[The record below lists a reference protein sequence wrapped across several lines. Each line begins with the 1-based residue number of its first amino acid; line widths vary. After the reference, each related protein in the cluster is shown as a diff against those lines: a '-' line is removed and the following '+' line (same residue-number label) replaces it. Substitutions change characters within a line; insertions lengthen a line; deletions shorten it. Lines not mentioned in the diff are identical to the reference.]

1 MSIKTLRKRIALVA
15 VSALAAGVLAVT
27 SAPAANAAATLGA
40 IAQGDLNLTTTTAS
54 PGICS
59 VSTATAGEEAAVIV
73 NGRTF
78 RLTVDAGG
86 TADAIYLAVAGSIKI
101 SASSGFDTTTET
113 AAYSVTA
120 GADGGGQTGD
130 YIDVVATGLGTGTVS
145 VKPSQTG
152 SAVDVITFT
161 VVAAC
166 AGNVYSPTYSQVQIR
181 DDDDG
186 ATGNVDEVNKYIIVN
201 GGTGYINLNLRDA
214 YNEAL
219 SGTGNLI
226 ASATNGAVVSW
237 DGAAS
242 VQSSTAYTSSRGAT
256 GTELYVVQ
264 GDANEDKPVNTT
276 VTLTLDGTVVGTK
289 SFVFQGVATSIDI
302 KDITVGK
309 TGSVGYWRA
318 KVLDAAGNALATKTV
333 TGDSTANAAP
343 ATAAI
348 TSHNQDAITAA
359 DGDWSPAAGAGNDGR
374 FNCVKGGVTTLNL
387 KHTISAVTGA
397 AVKKA
402 ITIACGSTLAT
413 WTMSLDKASYAPG
426 EVATLTISGK
436 DSLGNAV
443 NSTDGISTAGTLIE
457 YSFGGMTFV
466 TAPTAT
472 DKFNS
477 AAGAKTYLLS
487 VGTTEGSFVGSIKL
501 FGASTDTSAKTVTY
515 KVANSTP
522 GVSNADVLKSI
533 VSLIASINK
542 QIQALQKLIL
552 RR

>member
-1 MSIKTLRKRIALVA
+1 MSIKTLRKRIALLA
-15 VSALAAGVLAVT
+15 TIALGATVLALP
-27 SAPAANAAATLGA
+27 SASAAAPDD

-59 VSTATAGEEAAVIV
+59 VVTTAGAEKAVLV

-86 TADAIYLAVAGSIKI
+86 TGENIYLAVAGSIKI
-101 SASSGFDTTTET
+101 SANSGFQVSTES
-113 AAYSVTA
+113 AAYSNTTTLERAV
-120 GADGGGQTGD
+120 TGD

-145 VKPSQTG
+145 VKATSTG

-161 VVAAC
+161 VVASC
-166 AGNVYSPTYSQVQIR
+166 AGNVYSPTYSSVQIR
-181 DDDDG
+181 NDTRE
-186 ATGNVDEVNKYIIVN
+186 ATSNVDEPDTSTVVNS
-201 GGTGYINLNLRDA
+201 GTGYIALALRDV
-214 YNEAL
+214 YNVDL

-276 VTLTLDGTVVGTK
+276 VTITLDGVNVGTK
-289 SFVFQGVATSIDI
+289 SFVFQGVATTIDI
-302 KDITVGK
+302 KDISVGK
-309 TGSVGYWRA
+309 VASVGFWRA
-318 KVLDAAGNALATKTV
+318 RVLDAAGNALATKTV
-333 TGDSTANAAP
+333 TGDSTANAAA

-348 TSHNQDAITAA
+348 VSHNQDAVTAS
-359 DGDWSPAAGAGNDGR
+359 DGDWSPVAAAGSDGR
-374 FNCVKGGVTTLNL
+374 FSCAKGGVTTLNL

-402 ITIACGSTLAT
+402 ITVACGGTNDT
-413 WTMSLDKASYAPG
+413 WTIALDKATYQPG
-426 EVATLTISGK
+426 EVATLTITGK
-436 DSLGNAV
+436 DSLGNLV

-477 AAGAKTYLLS
+477 AAGSKRYLLS

-533 VSLIASINK
+533 VALIASINK

-552 RR
+552 KR

>member
-1 MSIKTLRKRIALVA
+1 MSIKTLRKRIAVVA

-27 SAPAANAAATLGA
+27 SAPVANAAAPND

-59 VSTATAGEEAAVIV
+59 VDTTAGAESAVIV

-78 RLTVDAGG
+78 RLTVDSGG
-86 TADAIYLAVAGSIKI
+86 SGETIYLAVAGSIKI
-101 SASSGFDTTTET
+101 SANSGFDTASET
-113 AAYSVTA
+113 AAYSVTDNA
-120 GADGGGQTGD
+120 GELDYAQTGD

-145 VKPSQTG
+145 VKATATG
-152 SAVDVITFT
+152 SAVDVISFT

-166 AGNVYSPTYSQVQIR
+166 AGNVYSPTYSHVQIR
-181 DDDDG
+181 NDARE
-186 ATGNVDEVNKYIIVN
+186 ATSNVDEPLTSTVTN
-201 GGTGYINLNLRDA
+201 GGTGYIALALRDA
-214 YNEAL
+214 YNANL

-242 VQSSTAYTSSRGAT
+242 VQSSTAYTASRGAT

-264 GDANEDKPVNTT
+264 GDANENKPVNTT
-276 VTLTLDGTVVGTK
+276 VTITLDGTVVGTK
-289 SFVFQGVATSIDI
+289 SLTFQGVATTIDV
-302 KDITVGK
+302 KDVTVGK
-309 TGSVGYWRA
+309 VTSVGFFRV
-318 KVLDAAGNALATKTV
+318 KVLDAAGNALASKTV

-343 ATAAI
+343 ATAALV
-348 TSHNQDAITAA
+348 SANADATTGT
-359 DGDWSPAAGAGNDGR
+359 DGDWSAATQGR
-374 FNCVKGGVTTLNL
+374 FSCSGSGTTTYNVKHV
-387 KHTISAVTGA
+387 ISAVTGA
-397 AVKKA
+397 AVKKSF
-402 ITIACGSTLAT
+402 TVACGGVLDT
-413 WTMSLDKASYAPG
+413 WTMSLDKATYAPG
-426 EVATLTISGK
+426 EVATLTITGK
-436 DSLGNAV
+436 DSKGFPV
-443 NSTDGISTAGTLIE
+443 NTTDGISTSGTLVE

-472 DKFNS
+472 DTFNS
-477 AAGAKTYLLS
+477 AAGQKKYVLS
-487 VGTTEGSFVGSIKL
+487 VGTIEGSFVGTIKL
-501 FGASTDTSAKTVTY
+501 TGASTDTAAKTVQY

-542 QIQALQKLIL
+542 QIRALQKLIL

>member
-1 MSIKTLRKRIALVA
+1 MSIKTLRKRIAVVA

-27 SAPAANAAATLGA
+27 SAPVANAALPNDIT
-40 IAQGDLNLTTTTAS
+40 QGDLNLTTTTAS

-59 VSTATAGEEAAVIV
+59 VSTTAGEEAAVIV

-78 RLTVDAGG
+78 RLTVDSGG
-86 TADAIYLAVAGSIKI
+86 TGENIYLAVAGSIKI
-101 SASSGFDTTTET
+101 SANSGFQVSTESV
-113 AAYSVTA
+113 AYSDTA
-120 GADGGGQTGD
+120 TLERAVTGD

-145 VKPSQTG
+145 VKSTATS

-166 AGNVYSPTYSQVQIR
+166 AGNVYSPTYSAVQIR
-181 DDDDG
+181 NDARE
-186 ATGNVDEVNKYIIVN
+186 ATSNVDEPLTSTVAN
-201 GGTGYINLNLRDA
+201 GSTGYIALALRDA
-214 YNEAL
+214 YNASL
-219 SGTGNLI
+219 AGSGNLI

-276 VTLTLDGTVVGTK
+276 VTITLDGTVVGTK
-289 SFVFQGVATSIDI
+289 SLTFQGVATTIDV
-302 KDITVGK
+302 KDVTVGK
-309 TGSVGYWRA
+309 VASVGFFRA
-318 KVLDAAGNALATKTV
+318 KVLDAAGNALASKTV
-333 TGDSTANAAP
+333 TGDSTANAAA
-343 ATAAI
+343 ATAALV
-348 TSHNQDAITAA
+348 SANADATTGA
-359 DGDWSPAAGAGNDGR
+359 DGDWSAATQGR
-374 FNCVKGGVTTLNL
+374 FNCSAAGTTTYHVKHV
-387 KHTISAVTGA
+387 ISAVTGA
-397 AVKKA
+397 AVKKSF
-402 ITIACGSTLAT
+402 TVACGGVLDT
-413 WTMSLDKASYAPG
+413 WTMSLDKAAYAPG

-436 DSLGNAV
+436 DSDGFPV
-443 NSTDGISTAGTLIE
+443 NTTDGISTSGTLVE

-472 DKFNS
+472 DIFNS
-477 AAGAKTYLLS
+477 AAGQKKYTLS
-487 VGTTEGSFVGSIKL
+487 VGTTEGSFVGTIKL
-501 FGASTDTSAKTVTY
+501 IGATTDTAAKTVQY
-515 KVANSTP
+515 KVANPTP

-542 QIQALQKLIL
+542 QIRALQKLIL